1 MAALR
6 AGFVGL
12 GWWGRE
18 LAGAAARTAG
28 ALQTAAGYSPDPD
41 EAGAFAQHFGVAIAD
56 SYGALLAD
64 TTIDAVILAT
74 PHRLHAD
81 QIVAAA
87 RAGKHVFVEKP
98 LTVAMGEARRAIA
111 ACGEAGVV
119 LAVGHNRRL
128 LAQVGLLQR
137 LVDDGTAGR
146 IGLIEANYSTP
157 EALRLPPGHWR
168 RDPRECPGGAMTAI
182 GIHMIDWMHV
192 LFGRVADV
200 RALFASRAAEPAMQ
214 DTATATLRFQSG
226 LLATL
231 TCLYAAP
238 YANRFVIHGS
248 AVRIAVEASAAE
260 TEALRPVLSI
270 TRADGREERVSVPFV
285 DTLALQLRRFAEACQ
300 GKGTAAVNGID
311 AARNVAVLE
320 AIALSAGKNGAAVV
334 PDYAGLWDR

>member
-1 MAALR
+1 MAGLR

-28 ALQTAAGYSPDPD
+28 ALLPAAGYSPDPA
-41 EAGAFAQHFGVAIAD
+41 EARAFAQQFGVALAG
-56 SYGALLAD
+56 SYAALLAD
-64 TTIDAVILAT
+64 TSIDAVVIAT
-74 PHRLHAD
+74 PHSLHAD

-98 LTVAMGEARRAIA
+98 LAVTGIEARRAIA
-111 ACGEAGVV
+111 TCADAGVV

-128 LAQVGLLQR
+128 LAPVDQMKLLLDQG
-137 LVDDGTAGR
+137 VTGR
-146 IGLIEANYSTP
+146 IGLVEANYSTP

-192 LFGRVADV
+192 LFGRVAEA

-214 DTATATLRFQSG
+214 DTATATLVFESG

-231 TCLYAAP
+231 VCLYAAP
-238 YANRFVIHGS
+238 YVNRFVIHGS
-248 AVRIAVEASAAE
+248 AARIAVEASAAE
-260 TEALRPVLSI
+260 TEALRPTL
-270 TRADGREERVSVPFV
+270 TLTHTNGRAERSEIPYG
-285 DTLALQLRRFAEACQ
+285 DTLALQLQRFAEACQ
-300 GKGTAAVNGID
+300 GKGAAAVTGID

-320 AIALSAGKNGAAVV
+320 AVTLSAGKNGAAVV
-334 PDYAGLWDR
+334 PDYAGLWD

>member
-1 MAALR
+1 MAMLR
-6 AGFVGL
+6 AGFMGL

-18 LAGAAARTAG
+18 LAEAASRTAG
-28 ALQTAAGYSPDPD
+28 AIVPVAAYAPDPA
-41 EAGAFAQHFGVAIAD
+41 ETRSFAARYGTATAD
-56 SYGALLAD
+56 NYAALLGD

-74 PHRLHAD
+74 PHSLHAD

-87 RAGKHVFVEKP
+87 QAGKHVFVEKP

-137 LVDDGTAGR
+137 LIDDGAAGR
-146 IGLIEANYSTP
+146 IGLVEANYSTP

-192 LFGRVADV
+192 LFGRVAEA
-200 RALFASRAAEPAMQ
+200 RALFASRAAEPGMQ

-238 YANRFVIHGS
+238 YVNRFIIHGS
-248 AVRIAVEASAAE
+248 AARIAVEASAAE

-285 DTLALQLRRFAEACQ
+285 DTLALQLRRFSEACQ

-334 PDYAGLWDR
+334 PDYAGLWD

>member
-1 MAALR
+1 MAGLR

-28 ALQTAAGYSPDPD
+28 AVMPVAGYSPDPA
-41 EAGAFAQHFGVAIAD
+41 EARAFAQQFGVALAD
-56 SYGALLAD
+56 SYAALLAD
-64 TTIDAVILAT
+64 TSIDAVVIAT
-74 PHRLHAD
+74 PHSLHAD

-87 RAGKHVFVEKP
+87 WAGKHVFVEKP
-98 LTVAMGEARRAIA
+98 LAIAGIEARRAIA
-111 ACGEAGVV
+111 ACAEAGVV

-128 LAQVGLLQR
+128 LAQVDLLKR
-137 LVDDGTAGR
+137 LLDDGVAGR
-146 IGLIEANYSTP
+146 IGMIEANYSTP

-182 GIHMIDWMHV
+182 GVHMIDWMHV
-192 LFGRVADV
+192 LFGRVAEA

-214 DTATATLRFQSG
+214 DTATATLVFENG

-238 YANRFVIHGS
+238 YVNRFVIHGS
-248 AVRIAVEASAAE
+248 AARIAVEASAAE
-260 TEALRPVLSI
+260 TEALRPTLTLTS
-270 TRADGREERVSVPFV
+270 ADDREERSEVPYI
-285 DTLALQLRRFAEACQ
+285 DTLALQLQRFADACR
-300 GKGTAAVNGID
+300 GKGTVAVSGVD

-320 AIALSAGKNGAAVV
+320 AIALSAGRNGAAVA
-334 PDYAGLWDR
+334 PDYAGLWD